1 MKEHGQDNVV
11 RMKSS
16 QGLQPFCVIVL
27 LILATAHFS
36 FAASP
41 IQQHRDFATQC
52 FPDRDLAF
60 HMDSIRVHNQ
70 SVRIE
75 EFHPRHEG
83 VYPIIIMV
91 HGSGGLLTRTGSS
104 MPHEENFG
112 ELHIACAGYTVL
124 LVHYL
129 DVDGILSIAS
139 KDYMEKRASAW
150 LEVLHKTVDYA
161 HALYASNPPP
171 IGIFGES
178 LGAYLALNLAM
189 RDPRVK
195 SVSEYAGGLRL
206 EAGDDPRRLP
216 PTLIQH
222 GSADSIVSVQEA
234 FHLEG
239 VLTSNGIPH
248 QMQIYEG
255 LNHYPDLV
263 YRKKMEQLTI
273 HFFDETLKNRIAQP
287 LSLSPPQH

>member
-1 MKEHGQDNVV
+1 MNYTLPVPAIRYCWSITLMWTAFSVLRAKTTW
-11 RMKSS
+11 KS
-16 QGLQPFCVIVL
+16 
-27 LILATAHFS
+27 AH
-36 FAASP
+36 
-41 IQQHRDFATQC
+41 R
-52 FPDRDLAF
+52 
-60 HMDSIRVHNQ
+60 
-70 SVRIE
+70 
-75 EFHPRHEG
+75 
-83 VYPIIIMV
+83 
-91 HGSGGLLTRTGSS
+91 HGSKCSTRPWTTRTLC
-104 MPHEENFG
+104 MQ
-112 ELHIACAGYTVL
+112 
-124 LVHYL
+124 
-129 DVDGILSIAS
+129 
-139 KDYMEKRASAW
+139 
-150 LEVLHKTVDYA
+150 
-161 HALYASNPPP
+161 SNPPL

-248 QMQIYEG
+248 QMRIYEG